1 MATITHEAFEG
12 RVRFEIETTRKL
24 KTLLIEEAIEAA
36 VPESRTFAPGS
47 QSAILF
53 SNFQSFMSRTVAIT
67 FPLVESEEISAGDH
81 ESLIDLQIFWHEAP
95 QPKDWAVMWERFG
108 DLIDLKAHNAWLAA
122 LNAALEDHLAAPPE
136 LRPGGDDDTNPKGPP
151 KSKK

>member
-67 FPLVESEEISAGDH
+67 FPLVESEISAEDAACV
-81 ESLIDLQIFWHEAP
+81 ESLDRFWHLRQHVPIE
-95 QPKDWAVMWERFG
+95 WSGRWESFAE
-108 DLIDLKAHNAWLAA
+108 LLDLKAHNAWLAA

-136 LRPGGDDDTNPKGPP
+136 LRPGGDDDTNPKGSP

>member
-1 MATITHEAFEG
+1 MATLFYEAFDG
-12 RVRFEIETTRKL
+12 RVRFEIETARKL
-24 KTLLIEEAIEAA
+24 KALLVEEAIESA

-53 SNFQSFMSRTVAIT
+53 ANFQSFMSRTVSISFQMA
-67 FPLVESEEISAGDH
+67 EREISAGDH
-81 ESLIDLQIFWHEAP
+81 ESLTDLQQFWDEAP
-95 QPKDWAVMWERFG
+95 QPKAWATMWERFG
-108 DLIDLKAHNAWLAA
+108 ELVDLKAHNAWLGA

-136 LRPGGDDDTNPKGPP
+136 LQPGGADDTNPKGPP

>member
-47 QSAILF
+47 QSAIVF

-67 FPLVESEEISAGDH
+67 FPLVESEISAGDH
-81 ESLIDLQIFWHEAP
+81 ESLVDLQIFWQEAP
-95 QPKDWAVMWERFG
+95 QMKDWEARWHRFG

-136 LRPGGDDDTNPKGPP
+136 LQPGGADDTNPKGSP

>member
-1 MATITHEAFEG
+1 MATIFHEAFDG
-12 RVRFEIETTRKL
+12 RVRFEIETARKL
-24 KTLLIEEAIEAA
+24 KTLLIEEAIESA

-53 SNFQSFMSRTVAIT
+53 ANFQSFMSRTVSIT
-67 FPLVESEEISAGDH
+67 FPLVETEISVGDG
-81 ESLIDLQIFWHEAP
+81 ESLMDLQLFWDDATTGH
-95 QPKDWAVMWERFG
+95 DWLVKWNRFAE
-108 DLIDLKAHNAWLAA
+108 LVDLKAHNAWLGA

-136 LRPGGDDDTNPKGPP
+136 LRGGADDTNPKGSP

>member
-1 MATITHEAFEG
+1 MATIFHEAFEG
-12 RVRFEIETTRKL
+12 RVRFEIETARKL
-24 KTLLIEEAIEAA
+24 KTLLIEEAIESA

-53 SNFQSFMSRTVAIT
+53 ANFQSFMSRTVSIT
-67 FPLVESEEISAGDH
+67 FPLVETEISAEDAACVDALNQFWSGYVQLPG
-81 ESLIDLQIFWHEAP
+81 EWQGKWEAFADLL
-95 QPKDWAVMWERFG
+95 
-108 DLIDLKAHNAWLAA
+108 DLRAHNAWLGA

-136 LRPGGDDDTNPKGPP
+136 LRGGADDTNPKGSP

>member
-1 MATITHEAFEG
+1 MATIFHEAFEG
-12 RVRFEIETTRKL
+12 RVRFEIETARKL
-24 KTLLIEEAIEAA
+24 KTLLIEEAIESA

-53 SNFQSFMSRTVAIT
+53 ANFQSFMSRTVAIT
-67 FPLVESEEISAGDH
+67 FPLVETEISAEDAACVDALDH
-81 ESLIDLQIFWHEAP
+81 FWQLRQLPGEWQRRWEAFADLL
-95 QPKDWAVMWERFG
+95 
-108 DLIDLKAHNAWLAA
+108 DLRAHNAWLGA

-136 LRPGGDDDTNPKGPP
+136 LRGGADDTNPKGSP